1 MDKRDII
8 SMDVPLFIRMLEL
21 AREDIKSDAELHKVV
36 DRVIDKKNKVL
47 TMDDYDYFVQNM
59 SFSNGGELQK
69 GIKTEME
76 SKLNNGGQTPAQ
88 QEKIA
93 KVMREF
99 KEGKLKTSYGEKVT
113 DDKQAIAIALSEAG
127 ISRKAEGGYVINEEI
142 ANNSIQNPVIGMAV
156 MNKESGQFDSV
167 KYVLDVFDNG
177 NGVRVGDDGYN
188 EGMEIANF
196 KKKYRPATQEEVN
209 RSKQMSK
216 SLLELIFKNGGQ
228 ILRNEKGLVQSIPY
242 NDGNIKLNLE
252 SYWLDEDTDVELV
265 PVSELIKFREFDR
278 NVEPKWN
285 KIDSDSNI
293 LKLKNS
299 ILQSGITEPLIV
311 EYSIDDNA
319 VLLIEGNHR
328 LNSAILLGLEYF
340 PVRVVKK
347 TKKFNP
353 KQLEKAMKVSG
364 VKPNEHGYIPS
375 NMKPSKVGINSISIM
390 KEGGIIE
397 GQLHSECNDETGC
410 GRKFQ
415 VGNGGHIIEA
425 ERDEAVIVA
434 KTFEDEKIYTI
445 KGTPSQIASGLNVIG
460 GGKNF
465 DVGAE
470 ILDEKNEK
478 MKIPELSKKAENTD
492 VDDVIDSGSIIINRR
507 SMADGNKYEVTGTTK
522 QIASAI
528 NSVDGNGVII
538 ENGAEITKLK

>member
-1 MDKRDII
+1 
-8 SMDVPLFIRMLEL
+8 
-21 AREDIKSDAELHKVV
+21 
-36 DRVIDKKNKVL
+36 
-47 TMDDYDYFVQNM
+47 
-59 SFSNGGELQK
+59 
-69 GIKTEME
+69 
-76 SKLNNGGQTPAQ
+76 
-88 QEKIA
+88 
-93 KVMREF
+93 
-99 KEGKLKTSYGEKVT
+99 
-113 DDKQAIAIALSEAG
+113 
-127 ISRKAEGGYVINEEI
+127 
-142 ANNSIQNPVIGMAV
+142 
-156 MNKESGQFDSV
+156 
-167 KYVLDVFDNG
+167 
-177 NGVRVGDDGYN
+177 
-188 EGMEIANF
+188 
-196 KKKYRPATQEEVN
+196 
-209 RSKQMSK
+209 
-216 SLLELIFKNGGQ
+216 
-228 ILRNEKGLVQSIPY
+228 
-242 NDGNIKLNLE
+242 
-252 SYWLDEDTDVELV
+252 
-265 PVSELIKFREFDR
+265 
-278 NVEPKWN
+278 
-285 KIDSDSNI
+285 
-293 LKLKNS
+293 
-299 ILQSGITEPLIV
+299 
-311 EYSIDDNA
+311 
-319 VLLIEGNHR
+319 
-328 LNSAILLGLEYF
+328 
-340 PVRVVKK
+340 
-347 TKKFNP
+347 
-353 KQLEKAMKVSG
+353 
-364 VKPNEHGYIPS
+364 
-375 NMKPSKVGINSISIM
+375 MKPSKVGINSISIM

>member
-1 MDKRDII
+1 MDKKDII

-47 TMDDYDYFVQNM
+47 TMDDYDYFVENM
-59 SFSNGGELQK
+59 SFEKGE
-69 GIKTEME
+69 
-76 SKLNNGGQTPAQ
+76 GGQTQAQ
-88 QEKIA
+88 QNKIA

-127 ISRKAEGGYVINEEI
+127 VSRKAEGGYIIDENIAQSQINT
-142 ANNSIQNPVIGMAV
+142 PVVGMAI
-156 MNKESGQFDSV
+156 MFKKADNFDSV
-167 KYVLDVFDNG
+167 RYIYDVFEG
-177 NGVRVGDDGYN
+177 GVRIGVDAGNTTGISLN
-188 EGMEIANF
+188 ELKREF
-196 KKKYRPATQEEVN
+196 RPATQEEVN
-209 RSKQMSK
+209 LSK
-216 SLLELIFKNGGQ
+216 SLNKSVFDVFFKKGGE
-228 ILRNEKGLVQSIPY
+228 ILRNEKGIVQSIPY
-242 NDGNIKLNLE
+242 YEGNIKLNLE
-252 SYWLDEDTDVELV
+252 SHWLDEDTDVELV

-278 NVEPKWN
+278 NVQPKWN
-285 KIDSDSNI
+285 KIDSHSNI

-340 PVRVVKK
+340 PVRIVKK
-347 TKKFNP
+347 TKKFSP
-353 KQLEKAMKVSG
+353 KDLEKAMKVSG
-364 VKPNEHGYIPS
+364 VKPNEYGYIPS

-415 VGNGGHIIEA
+415 VGDGGHIIEA

-434 KTFEDEKIYTI
+434 DTFEDNNIYTL
-445 KGTPSQIASGLNVIG
+445 KGTPSQIASALNVMG

-465 DVGAE
+465 DVGAD
-470 ILDEKNEK
+470 ILDEKNDK
-478 MKIPELSKKAENTD
+478 IKIPELSKKAENTD
-492 VDDVIDSGSIIINRR
+492 VDDIIDSGSIIINRR
-507 SMADGNKYEVTGTTK
+507 SMADDNEYEVTGTTK

-528 NSVDGNGVII
+528 NSVDGNGVVI
-538 ENGAEITKLK
+538 EDGAEITKVK